1 MGGQMISVR
10 RVAILV
16 FLIALSASLIRA
28 QDLSSYRDFQFGM
41 NLGAVAKRA
50 GMNLAEAKTL
60 HQHPAL
66 IQELWWQ
73 RSFSGSSPQTDP
85 VREVVFSFCDG
96 ALFRMV
102 VNYDRCRTEGLSDE
116 DMIQTI
122 SAKYGIAARPVAL
135 NVLFSTSQVYN
146 DNEKVI
152 ARWEDSQYSYSLYR
166 SSNQPTFGMLIFSKR
181 LDALAQT
188 AIAKAMQ
195 LENQEAPQRERERRD
210 K

>member
-1 MGGQMISVR
+1 MISVR

-28 QDLSSYRDFQFGM
+28 QDLSRYRDFQFGM

-102 VNYDRCRTEGLSDE
+102 VNYDRYRTKGLTDE
-116 DMIQTI
+116 DMIQAI
-122 SAKYGIAARPVAL
+122 SAKYGIAARPVAVI
-135 NVLFSTSQVYN
+135 VLFSSSQVYN
-146 DNEKVI
+146 DIEKVI
-152 ARWEDSQYSYSLYR
+152 ARWEDAQYSYNLYR

-181 LDALAQT
+181 LDTLAHAAVVE
-188 AIAKAMQ
+188 AIRLDNQKA
-195 LENQEAPQRERERRD
+195 P
-210 K
+210 